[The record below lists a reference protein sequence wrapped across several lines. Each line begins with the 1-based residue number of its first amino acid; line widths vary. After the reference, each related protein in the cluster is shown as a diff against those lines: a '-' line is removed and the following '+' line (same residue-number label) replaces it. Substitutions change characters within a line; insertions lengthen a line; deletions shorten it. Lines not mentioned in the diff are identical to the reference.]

1 MEAGRITPGLF
12 MSIAELSMRKT
23 LLLLVPIALLGACTY
38 GITLDDAGK
47 NVRTA
52 WSGDMSSCRDLGKVT
67 VSVMDHVGPVD
78 RNDIK
83 VRDELNVMARN
94 EAAKMHADTIKPLGE
109 PTDGS
114 QPWGAY
120 QCGNAQLAPAGR
132 PANPANPAPA
142 GTAAPGGFETYP
154 VKNN

>member
-1 MEAGRITPGLF
+1 
-12 MSIAELSMRKT
+12 MRKT
-23 LLLLVPIALLGACTY
+23 LLLLVPIALLGACTW
-38 GITLDDAGK
+38 GITLDDAAK

-52 WSGDMSSCRDLGKVT
+52 WSGDVSSCHELGKVT
-67 VSVMDHVGPVD
+67 VSVMDHVGPMN

-83 VRDELNVMARN
+83 VRDELEVMARN

-120 QCGNAQLAPAGR
+120 QCGSTQLAPANR
-132 PANPANPAPA
+132 PAGNPANSANPPAS
-142 GTAAPGGFETYP
+142 PGSFETYP
-154 VKNN
+154 VKGN